1 MTSEYV
7 LEMNSID
14 KSFFKVKV
22 LDDVTLKI
30 KPGEVHA
37 LIGENGAGKSTLMK
51 ILMGIYE
58 RDNGEIILSEEKV
71 VFQNPRDAIEH
82 GISMIHQELNPV
94 LDMEVAENIFLGRE
108 LRWLN
113 VGPLSLVN
121 KKEQRRQTEDLFNKM
136 GISIDPRAL
145 MRNLS
150 VAQRQLVEIIKAISL
165 SAKVVIMDEP
175 TSAITDKEVTTL
187 FDQIEKLRAANV
199 AIIYISHKMDEIFRI
214 ADRITVLRDGQH
226 ICTDEAKNLTHD
238 QIIHMMVGREITEF
252 YPKLEIVRGP
262 IVMTVRGFTKGQKFQ
277 NIGFD
282 LHKGEILGIAG
293 LVGAGRSELVESV
306 FGITKPDRGELV
318 LDGKKVNINHP
329 GMAIRNGMALIT
341 EDRKFTGL
349 NLKATVEHNISQV
362 ALQSFSRYGL
372 INRKKEALASE
383 DAIKRMRIKVFSRNS
398 MISSLSGGNQQKVVL
413 AKWLLAEPQIIIL
426 DEPTR
431 GIDVGAKRDIYL
443 LIGELAKA
451 GKAILMISS
460 EIPELMGLSDRII
473 VMAAGK
479 LTGVLERKNFS
490 QENIM
495 RLASKFEA
503 S

>member
-1 MTSEYV
+1 MNSEYI
-7 LEMNSID
+7 LEMNNID

-22 LDDVTLKI
+22 LDDVSLKV

-58 RDNGEIILSEEKV
+58 RDSGEVVLDGKKV

-82 GISMIHQELNPV
+82 GVSMIHQELNPV

-108 LRWLN
+108 VRSLN
-113 VGPLSLVN
+113 AGPLSLVN
-121 KKEQRRQTEDLFNKM
+121 KKEQRRQADELFNKM
-136 GISIDPRAL
+136 GVSLDPKAL

-187 FDQIEKLRAANV
+187 FEQISKLQEANV
-199 AIIYISHKMDEIFRI
+199 AIIYISHKMDEIFKI

-226 ICTDEAKNLTHD
+226 ICTDEASNLTYD
-238 QIIHMMVGREITEF
+238 MLIRMMVGREITEF
-252 YPKLEIVRGP
+252 YPKLEIQPGELVMRVQGYSRG
-262 IVMTVRGFTKGQKFQ
+262 KKFQ
-277 NIGFD
+277 DINFD
-282 LHKGEILGIAG
+282 LHKGEILGISG
-293 LVGAGRSELVESV
+293 LVGAGRSELVEAI
-306 FGITKPDRGELV
+306 FGITKPDKGELY
-318 LDGKKVNINHP
+318 LDGKRVSIHHP
-329 GMAIRNGMALIT
+329 KDAIRNKMALIT

-362 ALQSFSRYGL
+362 GL
-372 INRKKEALASE
+372 DTLARIGVINRRKEAVVTE
-383 DAIKRMRIKVFSRNS
+383 DAIKQMKIKVFSRKS
-398 MISSLSGGNQQKVVL
+398 MLSSLSGGNQQKVVL
-413 AKWLLAEPQIIIL
+413 SKWLLTHPDIIIM

-431 GIDVGAKRDIYL
+431 GIDVGAKRDIYV
-443 LIGELAKA
+443 LIGELAQA

-473 VMAAGK
+473 VIAAGR
-479 LTGVLERKNFS
+479 LTGILERKDFS

-495 RLASKFEA
+495 RFASNFEA

>member
-1 MTSEYV
+1 
-7 LEMNSID
+7 MNNID

-22 LDDVTLKI
+22 LDDVSLKV

-58 RDNGEIILSEEKV
+58 RDCGEVILDGKKV

-82 GISMIHQELNPV
+82 GVSMIHQELNPV

-108 LRWLN
+108 VRSLN
-113 VGPLSLVN
+113 AGPLSLVN
-121 KKEQRRQTEDLFNKM
+121 KKEQRRQADELFNKM
-136 GISIDPRAL
+136 GVSLDPKAL
-145 MRNLS
+145 MRDLS

-187 FDQIEKLRAANV
+187 FEQIAKLQAANV
-199 AIIYISHKMDEIFRI
+199 AIIYISHKMDEIFKI

-226 ICTDEAKNLTHD
+226 ICTDEARKLTYD
-238 QIIHMMVGREITEF
+238 ELIRMMVGREITEF
-252 YPKLEIVRGP
+252 YPKLEIQPGELVMRVQGYSRG
-262 IVMTVRGFTKGQKFQ
+262 KKFH
-277 NIGFD
+277 NINFD
-282 LHKGEILGIAG
+282 LHKGEILGISG
-293 LVGAGRSELVESV
+293 LVGAGRSELVEAI
-306 FGITKPDRGELV
+306 FGITKPDEGELF
-318 LDGKKVNINHP
+318 LDGKQVNIHHP
-329 GMAIRNGMALIT
+329 KDAIRNKMALIT

-362 ALQSFSRYGL
+362 GL
-372 INRKKEALASE
+372 ETLARFGVINRRKEAVVTE
-383 DAIKRMRIKVFSRNS
+383 DAIKQMKIKVFSRKS
-398 MISSLSGGNQQKVVL
+398 MLSSLSGGNQQKVVL
-413 AKWLLAEPQIIIL
+413 SKWLLTQPEIIIL

-431 GIDVGAKRDIYL
+431 GIDVGAKRDIYV
-443 LIGELAKA
+443 LIGELAQA

-473 VMAAGK
+473 VLAAGR
-479 LTGVLERKNFS
+479 LTGILERKDFS

-495 RLASKFEA
+495 RFASNFEA